1 MRSRYTA
8 TTSSPI
14 PRNLPSEV
22 VVAFIQS
29 YDPVLRHN
37 PGIVSYEEVA
47 ADPNDISDDLFFGPW
62 DNTVRKFRVREV
74 IWLAPGLTKDLVWP
88 MIYQHTPDGIRYR
101 GDATAGIIGWTQW
114 VVRPRQ
120 GNTPP
125 AGFGDLL
132 STAQNAGDEWE
143 LWGESTVEANTLLM
157 PFISNNTKNFV
168 EQICQ
173 GVIDE
178 IVATPRRVPTSG

>member
-29 YDPVLRHN
+29 YDPLLRHN
-37 PGIVSYEEVA
+37 PGIVSYKEIA
-47 ADPNDISDDLFFGPW
+47 ADPNDTSNDPFFGPW
-62 DNTVRKFRVREV
+62 DNTIRKFQVREV
-74 IWLAPGLTKDLVWP
+74 IWLAPGLTKDLEWP
-88 MIYQHTPDGIRYR
+88 MIYQCTPDGIRYR

-125 AGFGDLL
+125 AGPG
-132 STAQNAGDEWE
+132 NEWE
-143 LWGESTVEANTLLM
+143 LWGESTVEANSLLM